1 MADDSIVGAWELV
14 SDSRVAIAIFT
25 GSHYAFVGAPKDRRR
40 SAGNQATPDEALEA
54 LNACPALAG
63 TYTVSGSRIT
73 QIRVANTRPNLS
85 GRPAVVDYTIDGDTL
100 TSTGVSGGAAAPG
113 AVNTWRRLPDGGAGS
128 PLIGAWEMVDDTE
141 QGVIIFTGTHHA
153 VVRMHKERDLPKGEQ
168 YTPEEALTVLYTSG
182 AQAGPYTLSGTTL
195 TLERTAHLRPERVG
209 ENAVLEIT
217 VEGDMLETRAVSGVS
232 VSDVTWRRVS

>member
-113 AVNTWRRLPDGGAGS
+113 AVNTWRRLPDSDTGS

-168 YTPEEALTVLYTSG
+168 YTPEEALTALYTSG
-182 AQAGPYTLSGTTL
+182 SQAGPYTLSGTTL

-209 ENAVLEIT
+209 ENAVLEVA
-217 VEGDMLETRAVSGVS
+217 VEGDTLKTRAVSGLS
-232 VSDVTWRRVS
+232 VSDVTWRKVS

>member
-1 MADDSIVGAWELV
+1 MANNPLVGAWELV

-113 AVNTWRRLPDGGAGS
+113 AVNTWRRLPDSDTGS
-128 PLIGAWEMVDDTE
+128 PLVGAWEMVDDTE
-141 QGVIIFTGTHHA
+141 QGVIIFTGTHYA

-168 YTPEEALTVLYTSG
+168 YTPEEALTALYTSG

-209 ENAVLEIT
+209 ENAVLEVT
-217 VEGDMLETRAVSGVS
+217 VEGDTLKTRAVSGLS
-232 VSDVTWRRVS
+232 VSDVTWRKVS

>member
-25 GSHYAFVGAPKDRRR
+25 GSHYAFVGAAKGRRP
-40 SAGNQATPDEALEA
+40 SAGDQATPDEALEA
-54 LNACPALAG
+54 LNSCPALSG

-113 AVNTWRRLPDGGAGS
+113 AVNTWRRLPDSGAGS
-128 PLIGAWEMVDDTE
+128 PLVGVWELADDAR
-141 QGVIIFTGTHHA
+141 QGVLIYTGAHYA
-153 VVRMHKERDLPKGEQ
+153 VVQMQKERNLPKGDQ
-168 YTPEEALTVLYTSG
+168 YTPEEALEALYTCGALAGTYTVSG
-182 AQAGPYTLSGTTL
+182 GTL
-195 TLERTAHLRPERVG
+195 TMERTANTRPESIGVT
-209 ENAVLEIT
+209 AVMEFT
-217 VEGDMLETRAVSGVS
+217 VEGDVMKARGVSGGVAGE
-232 VSDVTWRRVS
+232 VTWRRIS

>member
-113 AVNTWRRLPDGGAGS
+113 AVNTWRRLPDSDTGS
-128 PLIGAWEMVDDTE
+128 PLVGAWEMVDDTE
-141 QGVIIFTGTHHA
+141 QGVIIFTGTHYA

-168 YTPEEALTVLYTSG
+168 YTPEEALTALYTSG

-209 ENAVLEIT
+209 ENAVLEVT
-217 VEGDMLETRAVSGVS
+217 VEGDTLKTRAVSGLS
-232 VSDVTWRRVS
+232 VSDVTWRKVS

>member
-1 MADDSIVGAWELV
+1 MANNPLIGAWELV
-14 SDSRVAIAIFT
+14 SDSRVAIVIFT

-113 AVNTWRRLPDGGAGS
+113 AVNTWCRLPDGGAGS

-168 YTPEEALTVLYTSG
+168 YTPEEALTALYTSG

-232 VSDVTWRRVS
+232 VSDVTWRKVS

>member
-113 AVNTWRRLPDGGAGS
+113 AVNTWRRLPDSDTGS
-128 PLIGAWEMVDDTE
+128 PLIGAWELVDDAR
-141 QGVIIFTGTHHA
+141 QGVLIYTGTHYA
-153 VVRMHKERDLPKGEQ
+153 VVQMQKERNLPKGDQ
-168 YTPEEALTVLYTSG
+168 YTPEEALEALYTSG
-182 AQAGPYTLSGTTL
+182 ALAGTYTVSGGTL
-195 TLERTAHLRPERVG
+195 TMERTANTRPESVG
-209 ENAVLEIT
+209 VTAVWEFT
-217 VEGDMLETRAVSGVS
+217 VEGDVMKGRVVSGGAA
-232 VSDVTWRRVS
+232 DEATWLRVS

>member
-25 GSHYAFVGAPKDRRR
+25 GSHYAFVSAPKDRRR

-168 YTPEEALTVLYTSG
+168 YTPEEALTALYTSG

-209 ENAVLEIT
+209 ENAVLEVA
-217 VEGDMLETRAVSGVS
+217 VEGDTLKTRAVSGLS
-232 VSDVTWRRVS
+232 VSDVTWRKVS

>member
-153 VVRMHKERDLPKGEQ
+153 TVRMHKERDLPKGEQ
-168 YTPEEALTVLYTSG
+168 YTPEEAL
-182 AQAGPYTLSGTTL
+182 AFFQ
-195 TLERTAHLRPERVG
+195 ERVSSDG
-209 ENAVLEIT
+209 GAMSEI
-217 VEGDMLETRAVSGVS
+217 EETRKLLRLRVLDLRLPHQGSS
-232 VSDVTWRRVS
+232 FSDLS

>member
-14 SDSRVAIAIFT
+14 SDSRVAIAIFI

-40 SAGNQATPDEALEA
+40 SDGNQATPDEALEA

-168 YTPEEALTVLYTSG
+168 YTPEEALTALYTSG
-182 AQAGPYTLSGTTL
+182 SQAGPYTLSGTTL

-209 ENAVLEIT
+209 ENAVLEVT
-217 VEGDMLETRAVSGVS
+217 VEGDTLKTRAVSGLS
-232 VSDVTWRRVS
+232 VSDVTWRKVS

>member
-1 MADDSIVGAWELV
+1 MADDPIVGAWELV

-128 PLIGAWEMVDDTE
+128 PLVGAWELVNDTR
-141 QGVIIFTGTHHA
+141 QGVAVFTGTHYA
-153 VVRMHKERDLPKGEQ
+153 IVVMQKDRNLPSGEQ
-168 YTPEEALTVLYTSG
+168 YTPEEALEALYTCG
-182 AQAGPYTLSGTTL
+182 ALAGTYTVAGSTL
-195 TLERTAHLRPERVG
+195 TMERTANTRPESIGVTAVG
-209 ENAVLEIT
+209 EFT
-217 VEGDMLETRAVSGVS
+217 VEGDVMKARVVSGGAA
-232 VSDVTWRRVS
+232 DEVTWRKVS

>member
-1 MADDSIVGAWELV
+1 MADDPIVGAWELV

-85 GRPAVVDYTIDGDTL
+85 GRPAVVDYTIDGDIL

-113 AVNTWRRLPDGGAGS
+113 AVNTWSRLPDGGAGS

-168 YTPEEALTVLYTSG
+168 YTPEEALTALYTSG

-209 ENAVLEIT
+209 ENAVLEVA
-217 VEGDMLETRAVSGVS
+217 VEGDTLKTRAVSGLS
-232 VSDVTWRRVS
+232 VSDVTWRKVS